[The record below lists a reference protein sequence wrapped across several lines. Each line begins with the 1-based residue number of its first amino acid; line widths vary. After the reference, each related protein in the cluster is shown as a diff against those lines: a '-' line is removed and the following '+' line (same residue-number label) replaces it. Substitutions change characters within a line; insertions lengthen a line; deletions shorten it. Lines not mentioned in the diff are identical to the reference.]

1 MTVTVVSTDQA
12 PAAVGPYSQGIRIAQ
27 MFPAGEG
34 TIVYSSGQIGLD
46 PATGKLVAGGVEA
59 EARQAFRNLAAV
71 AEEAGA
77 SLGHAVKLTLFL
89 TDLSQFAT
97 VNAIM
102 TRAGARAVPGP
113 DDDRR
118 RGAAARRVL
127 RGRGRL
133 RGLTR
138 PRPAVA

>member
-1 MTVTVVSTDQA
+1 MTVSVVSTDKA
-12 PAAVGPYSQGIRIAQ
+12 PAAVGPYSQAIRIAQ
-27 MFPAGEG
+27 IFPSGEG
-34 TIVYSSGQIGLD
+34 SIVYSSGQIGLD
-46 PATGKLVAGGVEA
+46 PASGKLVPGGVEA

-89 TDLSQFAT
+89 TDLTQFAT

-102 TRAGARAVPGP
+102 KEMVPRAVSCK

-118 RGAAARRVL
+118 RGASARRVL
-127 RGRGRL
+127 RGRRRL
-133 RGLTR
+133 RVLIVRGS
-138 PRPAVA
+138 AVA

>member
-1 MTVTVVSTDQA
+1 MTITVVSTDRA
-12 PAAVGPYSQGIRIAQ
+12 PAAVGPYSQAIRIAQ

-34 TIVYSSGQIGLD
+34 TIVYSSGQVGLD
-46 PATGKLVAGGVEA
+46 PATGKLVGGGIEA

-77 SLGHAVKLTLFL
+77 SLGNAVKLTLFL

-102 TRAGARAVPGP
+102 SELVPEPFPARTTIGVAALPLGASFEVEGVF
-113 DDDRR
+113 
-118 RGAAARRVL
+118 AA
-127 RGRGRL
+127 
-133 RGLTR
+133 
-138 PRPAVA
+138 